1 MGCIC
6 RPTRSISTHT
16 HPPRPPPVAQV
27 QDQRPGVCI
36 PLSVPRVFTRVVKD
50 SRSILAPQQ
59 GINKPISR
67 RLDYFCPISIKN
79 PESDLIRYGFSF
91 RSRVHCKQ
99 NKCQLNPTQSPA
111 FPGAQLDLQKGRVTP
126 IAMRVAIIRLCI
138 SILKGF
144 KSASAIVWLKV
155 MGLMASLV
163 DLVP

>member
-16 HPPRPPPVAQV
+16 HLPRPPPVAQV

-59 GINKPISR
+59 GTNKPISR

-79 PESDLIRYGFSF
+79 PESDSIRNGFSV

-99 NKCQLNPTQSPA
+99 VSVKPNSVSC
-111 FPGAQLDLQKGRVTP
+111 FPGCTARPSKRSRDPYSKEGSYHTIVYIDPQRIQ
-126 IAMRVAIIRLCI
+126 I
-138 SILKGF
+138 SF
-144 KSASAIVWLKV
+144 SN
-155 MGLMASLV
+155 SLV